1 MNLSEY
7 SLKELLL
14 TALESE
20 IESRSVYETLSNR
33 VKNAFL
39 RDRLAFLANEEKK
52 HGIFIEGVYKKTF
65 PQDIII
71 LPDET
76 PVPLPLVK
84 IPTEDVP
91 LSFVFE
97 QAMEAEKASS
107 EFYQGLVH
115 QFQDVKIQKTLAAFA
130 AMEMD
135 HYRILEAEHKTMKR
149 FETFDTEWPMM
160 NVGP

>member
-1 MNLSEY
+1 VDLSKY
-7 SLKELLL
+7 SLRELLL
-14 TALESE
+14 AALKNEV
-20 IESRSVYETLSNR
+20 ESRNVYETLSHR

-39 RDRLAFLANEEKK
+39 KDRLIFLANEEKK
-52 HGIFIEGVYKKTF
+52 HGTFVEGLYKKTF
-65 PQDIII
+65 PQDTLV

-76 PVPLPLVK
+76 PVPLPMVA
-84 IPTEDVP
+84 IPTEDIP
-91 LSFVFE
+91 LSAVFE

-107 EFYQGLVH
+107 QFYEGLVG
-115 QFQDVKIQKTLAAFA
+115 QFRNVRIQKTLTAFA

>member
-1 MNLSEY
+1 MDLSTY

-14 TALESE
+14 AALKNEG
-20 IESRSVYETLSNR
+20 ESRNVYETLSHR

-39 RDRLAFLANEEKK
+39 RDRLVFLANEEKK
-52 HGIFIEGVYKKTF
+52 HGTFIEGVYKKTF
-65 PQDIII
+65 PQDTLV

-76 PVPLPLVK
+76 PVPLPVVR

-91 LSFVFE
+91 LSVVFE

-107 EFYQGLVH
+107 QFYEGLVD
-115 QFQDVKIQKTLAAFA
+115 QFQDIRIQKTLTAFA